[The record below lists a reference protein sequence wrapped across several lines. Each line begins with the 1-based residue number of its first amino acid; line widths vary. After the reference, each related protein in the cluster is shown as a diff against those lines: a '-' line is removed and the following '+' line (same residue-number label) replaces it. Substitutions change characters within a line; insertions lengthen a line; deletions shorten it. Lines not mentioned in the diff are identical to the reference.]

1 MLIIQTLLLV
11 LIVGLV
17 WRSLLSGQ
25 ECQRTLARLEL
36 AARPSVEAPHP
47 VAQPAAPVRIVER
60 RPSVR
65 IELRDEHE
73 AQVLGEARVM
83 ANARRPEMTLTDAN
97 GKTGRFQ
104 AAREEGGVFIYR
116 RIRTR

>member
-36 AARPSVEAPHP
+36 AA
-47 VAQPAAPVRIVER
+47 